1 MANTLGIQERTLAQ
15 ISASTNTINL
25 IDLTGAV
32 DASPRKSVYQ
42 PIVCRITDHDDDNGA
57 TGADTD
63 GMAIF
68 VQKRHGEPWIKEH
81 GLKHVVVQADADPV
95 TNATASDVTV
105 LFPNFDYSTFE

>member
-25 IDLTGAV
+25 VDLTGAV

-42 PIVCRITDHDDDNGA
+42 PIVCRITDHDDDAAA
-57 TGADTD
+57 TGNDYD

-68 VQKRHGEPWIKEH
+68 KQRTHGAPWIKDV
-81 GLKHVVVQADADPV
+81 GLKHVIAVADADPV

-105 LFPNFDYSTFE
+105 LYPNFDYSTFE